1 MATPVFIEIERKFL
15 VADGSWRAHVVRH
28 ERLRDGLI
36 YHSAERKVRVRI
48 RDDSATLTIKAKR
61 EGIRDVE
68 FEYAIPVSDA
78 REMLASHCGDLVL
91 DKTRH
96 YVPHAGLVW
105 HVDVYE
111 GSLDG
116 VVLAEVELPDENTG
130 LALAE
135 WVGAEVTGRPEYK
148 KINLHRMGQ
157 AALARRRAG

>member
-1 MATPVFIEIERKFL
+1 
-15 VADGSWRAHVVRH
+15 
-28 ERLRDGLI
+28 
-36 YHSAERKVRVRI
+36 
-48 RDDSATLTIKAKR
+48 
-61 EGIRDVE
+61 
-68 FEYAIPVSDA
+68 
-78 REMLASHCGDLVL
+78 MLASHCGDLVL

>member
-1 MATPVFIEIERKFL
+1 MATAVFVEIERKFL
-15 VADGSWRAHVVRH
+15 VADGRWRAHAVRH
-28 ERLRDGLI
+28 EHLSDGLI
-36 YHSAERKVRVRI
+36 CHSAERKVRVRI

-68 FEYAIPVSDA
+68 FEYAIPLSDA

-91 DKTRH
+91 DKTRY

-116 VVLAEVELPDENTG
+116 VVLAEVELPDENAD
-130 LALAE
+130 LPLPE

-148 KINLHRMGQ
+148 KINLQRMRQ
-157 AALARRRAG
+157 AALARRCAG